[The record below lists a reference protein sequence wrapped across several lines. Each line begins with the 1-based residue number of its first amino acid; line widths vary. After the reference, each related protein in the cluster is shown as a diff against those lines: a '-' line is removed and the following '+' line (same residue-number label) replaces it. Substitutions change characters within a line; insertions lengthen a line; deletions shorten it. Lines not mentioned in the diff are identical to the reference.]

1 MSASFAADA
10 LAGRNALVC
19 GASAGI
25 GRAIA
30 LGLKAAGARVWGLA
44 RRADALAALGLDGA
58 VAHDLEDLDGL
69 PRALAGLPPIHVLVN
84 NAGGPPAGPILDA
97 RPADF
102 ERALRRHLLA
112 SHRLV
117 QLLLPGMVK
126 ENYGRIVNV
135 ISTSVREPLPGLG
148 VSNATRGAMA
158 AWAKTLAKELPP
170 PITVNNLLPG
180 YTDTERLGELKA
192 ALGAR
197 RGVAPEQ
204 VEREWLA
211 SVPLGRL
218 GRPEEVAAVAVFLAS
233 PAASYVRGQ
242 SIAADG
248 GRLNGV

>member
-1 MSASFAADA
+1 MSTTFAKDA
-10 LAGRNALVC
+10 LSGRNALVC
-19 GASAGI
+19 GASSGI
-25 GRAIA
+25 GREIA
-30 LGLKAAGARVWGLA
+30 LGLRKAGARVWGLA
-44 RRADALAALGLDGA
+44 RRAEALAGLGLDGA

-69 PRALAGLPPIHVLVN
+69 PGALAGLPPVHVLVN
-84 NAGGPPAGPILDA
+84 NAGGPPSGPILDA
-97 RPADF
+97 APADF
-102 ERALRRHLLA
+102 EKALRRHLFA

-158 AWAKTLAKELPP
+158 SWAKTLAKELPP
-170 PITVNNLLPG
+170 AVTINNVLPG
-180 YTDTERLGELKA
+180 YTDTERLAELKA

-197 RGVAPEQ
+197 RGVPPEQ
-204 VEREWLA
+204 VERDWLA
-211 SVPLGRL
+211 MVPMGRL

-248 GRLNGV
+248 GRLNGI

>member
-1 MSASFAADA
+1 MSGVFAADA

-30 LGLKAAGARVWGLA
+30 CGLRDAGARVWGLA
-44 RRADALAALGLDGA
+44 RRGEEVARLGLAGV

-69 PRALAGLPPIHVLVN
+69 PRALEGLPPIHVLVN
-84 NAGGPPAGPILDA
+84 NSGGPPAGPLLDA

-102 ERALRRHLLA
+102 ERAFRRHVLA
-112 SHRLV
+112 SQRLV

-148 VSNATRGAMA
+148 VSNTVRGAMA
-158 AWAKTLAKELPP
+158 SWAKTLAKELPAP
-170 PITVNNLLPG
+170 VTINNLLPG
-180 YTDTERLGELKA
+180 YTDTERLAELKA
-192 ALGAR
+192 ALSAR
-197 RGVAPEQ
+197 RGVPPEQ

-218 GRPEEVAAVAVFLAS
+218 GRPEEIAAVAVFLAS

-248 GRLNGV
+248 GRLGGI